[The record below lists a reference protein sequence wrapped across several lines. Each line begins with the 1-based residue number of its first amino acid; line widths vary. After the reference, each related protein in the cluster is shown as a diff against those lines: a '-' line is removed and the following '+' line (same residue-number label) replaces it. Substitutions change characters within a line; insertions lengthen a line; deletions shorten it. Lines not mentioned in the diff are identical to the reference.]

1 MLAASTTA
9 FAEEGNAAHCAT
21 VQTVQG
27 PWRQG
32 VMKLQFSKSCV
43 SLLLAIMW
51 GTLSPLL
58 GQAQSPADSQTQAPG
73 AEPADPQLKPDP
85 IEALRKF
92 EPAAD
97 EEYTLGRGDEI
108 TIDVAGRP
116 ELQAKLVIGP
126 DGRISLPLAGEMMMA
141 GLTRADAA
149 KAVETALAPYYA
161 NLAVQITVTRYT
173 ANRVLVLGAVEHPG
187 SFTFE
192 STPTLLQALTQGGLP
207 KTGPNQ
213 IADVPE
219 QCAIYRGSNQVMWVQ
234 LKALV
239 ESGNPLA
246 DLRLRRDDV
255 IYVPNMTEHFVS
267 VLGEV
272 NHPGPVQLTH
282 ASTLA
287 SVLASAGGTTEKAGM
302 KPRVQVVDSKTGKSR
317 VLSMNDVLNPVK
329 SSEIALK
336 PGDIVFV
343 PRSGWYQA
351 TYFLERVAPLAELT
365 TMLLLDNHL

>member
-1 MLAASTTA
+1 MTERAY
-9 FAEEGNAAHCAT
+9 
-21 VQTVQG
+21 
-27 PWRQG
+27 
-32 VMKLQFSKSCV
+32 KSCI
-43 SLLLAIMW
+43 SLLLAIAW
-51 GTLSPLL
+51 GPVCLL
-58 GQAQSPADSQTQAPG
+58 YGQEPGAAAAQVQTPAAQSP
-73 AEPADPQLKPDP
+73 DPQLKPDP

-108 TIDVAGRP
+108 TIDVTGRP

-126 DGRISLPLAGEMMMA
+126 DGRISLPLAGEVMLA
-141 GLTRADAA
+141 GLTRADSA
-149 KAVETALAPYYA
+149 KAIEAVLGPYYA
-161 NLAVQITVTRYT
+161 NLAVQITVTKYT
-173 ANRVLVLGAVEHPG
+173 ANRVLVLGAVDRPG
-187 SFTFE
+187 SYTFE

-213 IADVPE
+213 IPDVPE
-219 QCAIYRGSNQVMWVQ
+219 QCAIYRGDNQVMWVQ

-255 IYVPNMTEHFVS
+255 IYVPNMTERFVS

-317 VLSMNDVLNPVK
+317 VLSMNDVLNITK
-329 SSEIALK
+329 SSEITLK

>member
-1 MLAASTTA
+1 
-9 FAEEGNAAHCAT
+9 
-21 VQTVQG
+21 
-27 PWRQG
+27 
-32 VMKLQFSKSCV
+32 MKKAYKSWV
-43 SLLLAIMW
+43 ILLLAMVW
-51 GTLSPLL
+51 GPVCALH
-58 GQAQSPADSQTQAPG
+58 GQAQNPATPQAQ
-73 AEPADPQLKPDP
+73 AENAQPPDPQLKPDP

-108 TIDVAGRP
+108 TVDVSGRP
-116 ELQAKLVIGP
+116 ELQSKLVIGP
-126 DGRISLPLAGEMMMA
+126 DGRISLPLTGEVMVA
-141 GLTRADAA
+141 GLSRAESAQKIEA
-149 KAVETALAPYYA
+149 ALAPYYA
-161 NLAVQITVTRYT
+161 NLAVQITVTKYT
-173 ANRVLVLGAVEHPG
+173 ANRVLVLGAIDHPG

-192 STPTLLQALTQGGLP
+192 STPTLLEALTRGGLP

-213 IADVPE
+213 IPDVPE

-255 IYVPNMTEHFVS
+255 IYVPNLTERFVS

-317 VLSMNDVLNPVK
+317 VLSMNDVLNINK
-329 SSEIALK
+329 SSEITLK

>member
-1 MLAASTTA
+1 MLAIVL
-9 FAEEGNAAHCAT
+9 GPVCA
-21 VQTVQG
+21 VH
-27 PWRQG
+27 
-32 VMKLQFSKSCV
+32 
-43 SLLLAIMW
+43 
-51 GTLSPLL
+51 
-58 GQAQSPADSQTQAPG
+58 GQAPSASVPQSEAPAAQP
-73 AEPADPQLKPDP
+73 PDPQLKPNPLD
-85 IEALRKF
+85 ALRKF
-92 EPAAD
+92 EPSAD

-108 TIDVAGRP
+108 TVDVAGRP
-116 ELQAKLVIGP
+116 DLQAKLVIGP
-126 DGRISLPLAGEMMMA
+126 DGRISLPVAGEIMVA
-141 GLTRADAA
+141 GLSRADSA
-149 KAVETALAPYYA
+149 KAVEEALATYYS
-161 NLAVQITVTRYT
+161 NLAVQITVTKYT
-173 ANRVLVLGAVEHPG
+173 ANRVLVLGAVDHPG

-192 STPTLLQALTQGGLP
+192 GTPTLLQAITQGGLP

-234 LKALV
+234 LRALV
-239 ESGNPLA
+239 ESGNPPA

-287 SVLASAGGTTEKAGM
+287 SILATAGGTTEKAGM
-302 KPRVQVVDSKTGKSR
+302 KPRVQVVDSATGKSR
-317 VLSMNDVLNPVK
+317 VLSMNDVFNPAK
-329 SSEIALK
+329 SSEITLK
-336 PGDIVFV
+336 PGDIIFV